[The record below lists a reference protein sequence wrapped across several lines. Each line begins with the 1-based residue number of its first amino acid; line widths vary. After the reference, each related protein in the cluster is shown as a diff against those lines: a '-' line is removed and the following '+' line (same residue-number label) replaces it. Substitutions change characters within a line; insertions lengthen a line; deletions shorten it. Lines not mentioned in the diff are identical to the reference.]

1 MRITSHSHAA
11 LRIDAAGLLSIEN
24 SWDVVSD
31 AAGTDV
37 AALLDEARLWA
48 GAVGDPFRL
57 PSDDGSGF
65 LWSENLFVTAIAFL
79 PVNRGLCRVTF
90 TGAGH
95 ASAEAVGETVEKRS
109 AEGVLTRS
117 RKWRTFRGDA
127 ALLPEPGQLLDWE
140 GGAFVCESNE
150 RRESADG
157 TIDCTVTAREISAL
171 QLGGISATEEHDGIR
186 RRSVKWFVGS
196 GNREEFLAA
205 HPLLSPAEWAGNS
218 FYLDSRT
225 VTAGGRTGFEI
236 TLTAREIST
245 RLLEAVRREEFHS
258 FARLGSVR
266 RQIIWNARYQV
277 HADDIATFRLLTGS
291 APTDWSEENC
301 IITRITPK
309 RRSDI
314 EYEVEIEAQH
324 RSNPGLFENYSASD
338 RSSLGSREDV
348 SVDMTEFHVSAE
360 MAGYHMAADGSYQEI
375 PAWEAGESCPFATSS
390 PLDRNMI
397 ESTLRTLVITVTT
410 YRSGGAD
417 SALSDLAGWIEGRV
431 YSGSVCGRSGSYLKV
446 RQTCSETCDDSG
458 KLYTR
463 INRSYQLA
471 PGNFRWNS
479 TSWDNH

>member
-1 MRITSHSHAA
+1 MKS
-11 LRIDAAGLLSIEN
+11 
-24 SWDVVSD
+24 
-31 AAGTDV
+31 
-37 AALLDEARLWA
+37 
-48 GAVGDPFRL
+48 
-57 PSDDGSGF
+57 PSPPAKSPPGF
-65 LWSENLFVTAIAFL
+65 W
-79 PVNRGLCRVTF
+79 
-90 TGAGH
+90 
-95 ASAEAVGETVEKRS
+95 KRS
-109 AEGVLTRS
+109 
-117 RKWRTFRGDA
+117 
-127 ALLPEPGQLLDWE
+127 
-140 GGAFVCESNE
+140 GG
-150 RRESADG
+150 
-157 TIDCTVTAREISAL
+157 
-171 QLGGISATEEHDGIR
+171 
-186 RRSVKWFVGS
+186 
-196 GNREEFLAA
+196 
-205 HPLLSPAEWAGNS
+205 
-218 FYLDSRT
+218 
-225 VTAGGRTGFEI
+225 
-236 TLTAREIST
+236 
-245 RLLEAVRREEFHS
+245 EEFHS

-291 APTDWSEENC
+291 APTDWGEENC

-479 TSWDNH
+479 TYWDNH

>member
-1 MRITSHSHAA
+1 MPPEPTSPPSSTKHASG
-11 LRIDAAGLLSIEN
+11 R
-24 SWDVVSD
+24 
-31 AAGTDV
+31 
-37 AALLDEARLWA
+37 

-157 TIDCTVTAREISAL
+157 TIDCTVTAREITTL

-245 RLLEAVRREEFHS
+245 RLLEAVRR
-258 FARLGSVR
+258 
-266 RQIIWNARYQV
+266 
-277 HADDIATFRLLTGS
+277 
-291 APTDWSEENC
+291 
-301 IITRITPK
+301 
-309 RRSDI
+309 
-314 EYEVEIEAQH
+314 
-324 RSNPGLFENYSASD
+324 
-338 RSSLGSREDV
+338 
-348 SVDMTEFHVSAE
+348 
-360 MAGYHMAADGSYQEI
+360 
-375 PAWEAGESCPFATSS
+375 
-390 PLDRNMI
+390 
-397 ESTLRTLVITVTT
+397 
-410 YRSGGAD
+410 
-417 SALSDLAGWIEGRV
+417 
-431 YSGSVCGRSGSYLKV
+431 
-446 RQTCSETCDDSG
+446 
-458 KLYTR
+458 
-463 INRSYQLA
+463 
-471 PGNFRWNS
+471 
-479 TSWDNH
+479 